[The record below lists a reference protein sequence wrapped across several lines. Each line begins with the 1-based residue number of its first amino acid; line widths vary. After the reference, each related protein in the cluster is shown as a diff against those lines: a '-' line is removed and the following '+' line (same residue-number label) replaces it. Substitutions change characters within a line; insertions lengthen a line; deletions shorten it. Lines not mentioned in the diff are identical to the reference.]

1 MTQDNSS
8 KDNRKKK
15 KNNGKKKLSAFRLII
30 VFVLM
35 AGFITTGIV
44 GGYVLAVI
52 KTAPKI
58 DPTSIDDFLHQ
69 SSYILDEK
77 GNVIEKLLTEQNR
90 TSVTLD
96 KIPKNLQNAFIS
108 IEDERFYDHIG
119 VDFRGIIGALIDD
132 IKAGSAARGAS
143 TITQQL
149 ARNLY
154 LTTEKSLERKIKEAY
169 LAIQIEKQLTKD
181 QILEAYLNRIY
192 LGQGAYGVQEAA
204 QTYFSKDV
212 GELTLAECA
221 LIAGITKNPNS
232 LPPYKLYLPD
242 DVDEDDDV
250 VGQVDILGTRYTAIF
265 NPEPINRQKVILGK
279 MLELTDITHISKE
292 EYEEAM
298 NEDIRSA
305 IKPGKRELM
314 GITSYFSDYVKTQV
328 LNDLMEKAGYT
339 KEEAEKELYTGG
351 LKIYSTMNLDMQQKV
366 EKAYENFGE
375 ILVGGN
381 LDKIKAP
388 ILVDWSVDKNQN
400 IIGDDKKIVLYKE
413 SNLFDESGNLIIE
426 AGTYNAT
433 DDGNLIIKN
442 RKLNIYP
449 KTIDIEDYYT
459 IDERKNLVK
468 HVVGSLA
475 LAMDNYDVSDKKE
488 LIIKSSYLND
498 NKDFYK
504 ITADGT
510 LLIDPK
516 YFQNN
521 DKTGVVQPQSAT
533 VVMDYNTGEIKALV
547 GGRDIEG
554 SRLFN
559 RALSQRQPGSAIK
572 PIAVY
577 LPALD
582 NGFTA
587 ASSIDDIPFYDNNGK
602 LWPRNWYTGYRG
614 LMTLRES
621 VEQSVNVNAVK
632 TLSNIGIDLSKEYLA
647 KLGII
652 KEDGKDSII
661 TRQENKATN
670 DENLSALGLG
680 GMTRG
685 LTPLEITSAY
695 GAIANNGLAI
705 EPIAYTKVLDRY
717 DNVILEN
724 KPQKTKV
731 ASPEASYIMSD
742 ILRTTVSN
750 GIAGKAKLR
759 NKMQIP
765 VAGKTGTT
773 QDQADVWFTGYTPY
787 YVAGV
792 WIGNDSPK
800 ITMSKG
806 STLAADFWS
815 YIMTSIH
822 EGYEAKNFPKLEENI
837 VTKQIC
843 KISGKLATEICS
855 RDPRGNTTRTE
866 MFVKGTEPTE
876 ECDIHVEVAIDT
888 STGKLA
894 SENCPPELIEN
905 KVFIKRNPAYN
916 PEEHN
921 GLVPKDYQYTVP
933 TEECD
938 IHFANNDDNNGNND
952 DEWFD
957 WFDYWFNN
965 NNNNENNENNQNE
978 NTNSDSNN
986 N

>member
-1 MTQDNSS
+1 MTQENSS
-8 KDNRKKK
+8 KDNRKKR
-15 KNNGKKKLSAFRLII
+15 NNKKKRKLSVFRLII
-30 VFVLM
+30 VFILV
-35 AGFITTGIV
+35 AGFITAGIV

-58 DPTSIDDFLHQ
+58 DPTIIDDYLHQ

-77 GNVIEKLLTEQNR
+77 GNVIEKLLTVQNR

-96 KIPKNLQNAFIS
+96 KIPKNLQEAFIA
-108 IEDERFYDHIG
+108 IEDERFEHHIG
-119 VDFRGIIGALIDD
+119 VDIRGIMGALLDN
-132 IKAGSAARGAS
+132 IKAGGTVRGAS

-154 LTTEKSLERKIKEAY
+154 LTNEKKLERKIKEAY

-181 QILEAYLNRIY
+181 QILEAYLNTSY

-221 LIAGITKNPNS
+221 LIAGLTKDPNN

-242 DVDEDDDV
+242 DVDGDDDV
-250 VGQVDILGTRYTAIF
+250 IGQVDILGTRYTAIF
-265 NPEPINRQKVILGK
+265 NPEPINRQRTILSQ
-279 MLELTDITHISKE
+279 MLKLGYINQS
-292 EYEEAM
+292 EYEEAR

-314 GITSYFSDYVKTQV
+314 GITSYFADYVKTQV
-328 LNDLMEKAGYT
+328 LNDLIVKAGYT
-339 KEEAEKELYTGG
+339 KEEAENELYKGG
-351 LKIYSTMNLDMQQKV
+351 LKIYSTMDLEMQQKV
-366 EKAYENFGE
+366 EKAYDNFGE

-381 LDKIKAP
+381 LDKIKGP

-400 IIGDDKKIVLYKE
+400 IIGEDKKIVLYRE
-413 SNLFDESGNLIIE
+413 SNLIDEDGNLIID
-426 AGTYNAT
+426 AGTYNIT

-442 RKLNIYP
+442 KKLNIYP

-459 IDERKNLVK
+459 IDEKKNLVK

-475 LAMDNYDVSDKKE
+475 LTVDDYDVNDKKE
-488 LIIKSSYLND
+488 LVIKNSYLSNH
-498 NKDFYK
+498 KDFYK
-504 ITADGT
+504 VNENGT
-510 LLIDPK
+510 LLVDPK

-521 DKTGVVQPQSAT
+521 DKNGVVQPQSAT

-547 GGRDIEG
+547 GGRDVEG

-559 RALSQRQPGSAIK
+559 RALSQRQPGSVIK

-587 ASSIDDIPFYDNNGK
+587 ATSIDDVPHYDHNGN

-614 LMTLRES
+614 MMTLRES
-621 VEQSVNVNAVK
+621 VEQSVNVNSVK
-632 TLSNIGIDLSKEYLA
+632 MLSSIGIDVSKEYLT

-652 KEDGKDSII
+652 KEEGKDSFV
-661 TRQENKATN
+661 TRQDNKSTN

-680 GMTRG
+680 GMTKG
-685 LTPLEITSAY
+685 LTPLEVTSAY
-695 GAIANNGLAI
+695 GTIANGGLAI

-750 GIAGKAKLR
+750 GIAGKARLR
-759 NKMQIP
+759 NNIQIP

-773 QDQADVWFTGYTPY
+773 QDQGDVWFAGYTPY

-792 WIGNDSPK
+792 WIGNDSPQIK
-800 ITMSKG
+800 MSKG
-806 STLAADFWS
+806 SAIAADFWS
-815 YIMTSIH
+815 YIMTDIH
-822 EGYEAKNFPKLEENI
+822 EGYEAKSFAKAENI

-843 KISGKLATEICS
+843 KISGKLATELCA
-855 RDPRGNTTRTE
+855 RDPRGSTVRTE
-866 MFVKGTEPTE
+866 LFVKGTEPTE
-876 ECDIHVEVAIDT
+876 ECDVHVEVAIDT

-894 SENCPPELIEN
+894 SKYCPPELIEN
-905 KVFIKRNPAYN
+905 KVFIKRDPAYN

-921 GLVPKDYQYTVP
+921 GLVPNDYQYTVP

-938 IHFANNDDNNGNND
+938 THAESPADDD
-952 DEWFD
+952 DWFN

-965 NNNNENNENNQNE
+965 GNNNGNNSNED
-978 NTNSDSNN
+978 TNPDSDLEHDSDSDND
-986 N
+986 

>member
-1 MTQDNSS
+1 MTQENSS

-15 KNNGKKKLSAFRLII
+15 KNNKKSKLSVFRLII
-30 VFVLM
+30 VFFLLF
-35 AGFITTGIV
+35 GFIAAGIV
-44 GGYVLAVI
+44 GGYVLAVV
-52 KTAPKI
+52 KTAPDI
-58 DPTSIDDFLHQ
+58 DPTNIDDLLHQ

-96 KIPKNLQNAFIS
+96 KIPENLQNAFIA
-108 IEDERFYDHIG
+108 IEDERFSDHIG
-119 VDFRGIIGALIDD
+119 VDFRGIVSALVDD

-154 LTTEKSLERKIKEAY
+154 LSNEKKLERKIKEAY

-242 DVDEDDDV
+242 DVDSDDEV
-250 VGQVDILGTRYTAIF
+250 VGQVDILGTRYTAVF
-265 NPEPINRQKVILGK
+265 NSEPINRQRTILSK
-279 MLELTDITHISKE
+279 MLELGYINKS
-292 EYEEAM
+292 EYEEAK
-298 NEDIRSA
+298 NEDIKGA

-314 GITSYFSDYVKTQV
+314 GISSYFSDYVKTQV
-328 LNDLMEKAGYT
+328 LNDLIEKAGYT
-339 KEEAEKELYTGG
+339 KDEAEKELYTGG
-351 LKIYSTMNLDMQQKV
+351 LKIYSTMDLNMQQKI
-366 EKAYENFGE
+366 EKAYEQFGE
-375 ILVGGN
+375 ILVSGDLN
-381 LDKIKAP
+381 KIKGP
-388 ILVDWSVDKNQN
+388 ILVDWSVDKRQN
-400 IIGDDKKIVLYKE
+400 IIGDDKKVVLYKQ
-413 SNLFDESGNLIIE
+413 SNLIDEDGNLIIE
-426 AGTYNAT
+426 AGTYNFT
-433 DDGNLIIKN
+433 DEGNLVVKN
-442 RKLNIYP
+442 KKLNIYP

-459 IDERKNLVK
+459 IDDKKNLVK

-488 LIIKSSYLND
+488 LIIKSSYLNN
-498 NKDFYK
+498 NKNFYRVN
-504 ITADGT
+504 TDGT
-510 LLIDPK
+510 LLINPK

-521 DKTGVVQPQSAT
+521 DKVGIVQPQSAT
-533 VVMDYNTGEIKALV
+533 VVIDYNTGEIKALV
-547 GGRDIEG
+547 GGRDIDG

-559 RALSQRQPGSAIK
+559 RALSQRQPGSVIK
-572 PIAVY
+572 PLAVY

-587 ASSIDDIPFYDNNGK
+587 ADTIDDIPHYDHNGN
-602 LWPRNWYTGYRG
+602 LWPKNWYSGYRG
-614 LMTLRES
+614 LMSLRES
-621 VEQSVNVNAVK
+621 VEQSVNVNSVK
-632 TLSNIGIDLSKEYLA
+632 MLSNIGIDVSKEYLA
-647 KLGII
+647 KMGII
-652 KEDGKDSII
+652 KEDGKDSFI
-661 TRQENKATN
+661 TRQENKFTN

-680 GMTRG
+680 GMTKG
-685 LTPLEITSAY
+685 LTPLEVTSAF
-695 GAIANNGLAI
+695 GAIANNGVAVD
-705 EPIAYTKVLDRY
+705 PIAYTKVLDRY

-724 KPQKTKV
+724 KPNKTKV
-731 ASPEASYIMSD
+731 TSPEVSYIMSD

-750 GIAGKAKLR
+750 GIAGRAKLR

-773 QDQADVWFTGYTPY
+773 QDKGDVWFAGYTPY

-792 WIGNDSPK
+792 WIGNDSPQIK
-800 ITMSKG
+800 MTKG
-806 STLAADFWS
+806 SSMAAEFWS

-822 EGYEAKNFPKLEENI
+822 EGYEPKNFTKPDNI
-837 VTKQIC
+837 VTRQIC
-843 KISGKLATEICS
+843 KISGKLATELCS
-855 RDPRGNTTRTE
+855 RDPRGSTVRTE

-876 ECDIHVEVAIDT
+876 ECNVHVEVAIDT
-888 STGKLA
+888 STGKL
-894 SENCPPELIEN
+894 SSDYCPPELIEN
-905 KVFIKRNPAYN
+905 KVFIKREPAYN

-921 GLVPKDYQYTVP
+921 GIVPADYQYTVP
-933 TEECD
+933 SEECD
-938 IHFANNDDNNGNND
+938 IHTQSEVNDQ
-952 DEWFD
+952 EWFD

-965 NNNNENNENNQNE
+965 EDNSNNSEQEP
-978 NTNSDSNN
+978 NSDSDSDSDVDSNDN
-986 N
+986 

>member
-1 MTQDNSS
+1 MTQENSS

-15 KNNGKKKLSAFRLII
+15 KNKKKLSVFRLII
-30 VFVLM
+30 VFVLV
-35 AGFITTGIV
+35 AGFIATGIV

-58 DPTSIDDFLHQ
+58 DPTSIEDYLHQ

-77 GNVIEKLLTEQNR
+77 GNVIEKLLTVQNR
-90 TSVTLD
+90 TSLTLD
-96 KIPKNLQNAFIS
+96 KIPKNLQNAFIA
-108 IEDERFYDHIG
+108 IEDERFEDHIG
-119 VDFRGIIGALIDD
+119 VDIRGIMGALVDN
-132 IKAGSAARGAS
+132 IKAGGTVRGAS

-154 LTTEKSLERKIKEAY
+154 LTNEKKLERKIKEAY
-169 LAIQIEKQLTKD
+169 LAIQIEKQLTKE
-181 QILEAYLNRIY
+181 QILEAYLNTSY

-221 LIAGITKNPNS
+221 LIAGLTKDPNH

-250 VGQVDILGTRYTAIF
+250 IGQVDILGTRYTAIF
-265 NPEPINRQKVILGK
+265 NPAPINRQKTILSK
-279 MLELTDITHISKE
+279 MLELGFITE
-292 EYEEAM
+292 LEYEEAK
-298 NEDIRSA
+298 NENIRSA

-314 GITSYFSDYVKTQV
+314 GITSYFADYVKTQV
-328 LNDLMEKAGYT
+328 LNDLIEKAGYT
-339 KEEAEKELYTGG
+339 KEEAENELYTGG
-351 LKIYSTMNLDMQQKV
+351 LKIYSTMDLSMQQKV

-381 LDKIKAP
+381 LGKIKGP

-400 IIGDDKKIVLYKE
+400 IIGDDKKVVLYKE
-413 SNLFDESGNLIIE
+413 SNLIDENGHLVID
-426 AGTYNAT
+426 AGTYSLT
-433 DDGNLIIKN
+433 EEGNLIIKN
-442 RKLNIYP
+442 KKLNIYP

-475 LAMDNYDVSDKKE
+475 LTTDNYDVNDKKE
-488 LIIKSSYLND
+488 LVIKKSFLD
-498 NKDFYK
+498 TNKDFY
-504 ITADGT
+504 IVNESGT
-510 LLIDPK
+510 LLIKPE

-521 DKTGVVQPQSAT
+521 DKNGVVQPQSAT
-533 VVMDYNTGEIKALV
+533 VVIDYNTGEIKALV
-547 GGRDIEG
+547 GGRDVEG

-587 ASSIDDIPFYDNNGK
+587 ASSIDDIPYYDHNGN

-621 VEQSVNVNAVK
+621 VEQSVNVNSVK
-632 TLSNIGIDLSKEYLA
+632 MLSNIGIDVSKDYLT

-652 KEDGKDSII
+652 KEDGKDSFV
-661 TRQENKATN
+661 TRQENNRTN

-680 GMTRG
+680 GMTKG

-695 GAIANNGLAI
+695 GAIANNGVFN

-724 KPQKTKV
+724 KPKKTIV
-731 ASPEASYIMSD
+731 TSPEVSYIMSD

-750 GIAGKAKLR
+750 GIAGRAKLR
-759 NKMQIP
+759 NKLQIP

-773 QDQADVWFTGYTPY
+773 QDQGDVWFTGYTPY

-792 WIGNDSPK
+792 WIGNDSPQIK
-800 ITMSKG
+800 MSKG
-806 STLAADFWS
+806 SAIASEFWS

-822 EGYEAKNFPKLEENI
+822 EEYDTKNFTKPENI

-843 KISGKLATEICS
+843 KISGKLATELCS
-855 RDPRGNTTRTE
+855 RDPRGSAVRTE
-866 MFVKGTEPTE
+866 LFVKGTEPTE

-894 SENCPPELIEN
+894 TENCPPELIEN
-905 KVFIKRNPAYN
+905 KVFIKREPAYN

-921 GLVPKDYQYTVP
+921 GLMPKDYEYTVP

-938 IHFANNDDNNGNND
+938 THIESPAND

-965 NNNNENNENNQNE
+965 G
-978 NTNSDSNN
+978 NSNSNN
-986 N
+986 NDGNNPNEDDNLDSDLDSDNNN

>member
-1 MTQDNSS
+1 MTQENSS
-8 KDNRKKK
+8 KDNKKKK
-15 KNNGKKKLSAFRLII
+15 KNRKKRKLSVFRLII
-30 VFVLM
+30 VFILV
-35 AGFITTGIV
+35 AGFIATGIV

-58 DPTSIDDFLHQ
+58 DPTSIDDYLHQ

-96 KIPKNLQNAFIS
+96 KIPEDLKYAFIS
-108 IEDERFYDHIG
+108 IEDERFESHIG
-119 VDFRGIIGALIDD
+119 VDIRGIMSALVDN
-132 IKAGSAARGAS
+132 IKAGSTVRGAS

-154 LTTEKSLERKIKEAY
+154 LTTEKKLERKIKEAY

-212 GELTLAECA
+212 DKLTLAESA
-221 LIAGITKNPNS
+221 LIASITKDPNN
-232 LPPYKLYLPD
+232 LPPYRLYYPD
-242 DVDEDDDV
+242 DVDNDDDV
-250 VGQVDILGTRYTAIF
+250 IGQVDILGTRYTAVF
-265 NPEPINRQKVILGK
+265 NSQPINRQKTILYQ
-279 MLELTDITHISKE
+279 MLNLGYINQS
-292 EYEEAM
+292 EYDKAID
-298 NEDIRSA
+298 EDIRSA
-305 IKPGKRELM
+305 INPGKRELM
-314 GITSYFSDYVKTQV
+314 GITSYFADYVKTQV
-328 LNDLMEKAGYT
+328 LNDLINKSGYT
-339 KEEAEKELYTGG
+339 KEEAEKQLYTGG
-351 LKIYSTMNLDMQQKV
+351 LKIYSTMDLNMQQKV
-366 EKAYENFGE
+366 EKAYDDFGE
-375 ILVGGN
+375 ILVGGDI
-381 LDKIKAP
+381 DKIKGP
-388 ILVDWSVDKNQN
+388 ILVDWSVDKNEN
-400 IIGDDKKIVLYKE
+400 IIGDDKKVVLYKE
-413 SNLFDESGNLIIE
+413 SNLIDENGYFIVDSGTYTITDEGNLII
-426 AGTYNAT
+426 N
-433 DDGNLIIKN
+433 NK
-442 RKLNIYP
+442 KLNIYP

-459 IDERKNLVK
+459 IDENKNLVK

-475 LAMDNYDVSDKKE
+475 LTADNYDISEKRE
-488 LIIKSSYLND
+488 LIIKNSYLN
-498 NKDFYK
+498 NHKDFYK
-504 ITADGT
+504 VNENGT
-510 LLIDPK
+510 LLIGPT
-516 YFQNN
+516 YFQNS
-521 DKTGVVQPQSAT
+521 DKNGVVQPQSAT
-533 VVMDYNTGEIKALV
+533 VIIDYNTGEIKALV
-547 GGRDIEG
+547 GGRDLEG

-587 ASSIDDIPFYDNNGK
+587 ASAIDDIPYYDHKGN

-621 VEQSVNVNAVK
+621 VEQSVNVNSVK
-632 TLSNIGIDLSKEYLA
+632 MLSNIGINVSMEYMI

-652 KEDGKDSII
+652 KEEGRDSFV
-661 TRQENKATN
+661 TRLDNKGTN

-680 GMTRG
+680 GMTKG
-685 LTPLEITSAY
+685 LTPLEITAAY
-695 GAIANNGLAI
+695 GTIANNGVAN

-724 KPQKTKV
+724 KPKKTIV
-731 ASPEASYIMSD
+731 TSPEVSYIMSD

-750 GIAGKAKLR
+750 GIAGRAKLR
-759 NKMQIP
+759 NNMEIP

-773 QDQADVWFTGYTPY
+773 QDQGDVWFTGYTPY

-792 WIGNDSPK
+792 WIGNDSPQIK
-800 ITMSKG
+800 MSKG
-806 STLAADFWS
+806 SVIASDFWS
-815 YIMTSIH
+815 YIMTSVH
-822 EGYEAKNFPKLEENI
+822 EGYEAKNFSKPENI

-843 KISGKLATEICS
+843 KISGELATELCS
-855 RDPRGNTTRTE
+855 RDPRGSTVRTE
-866 MFVKGTEPTE
+866 IFIKGTEPTE
-876 ECDIHVEVAIDT
+876 DCNVHIEVGIDT

-894 SENCPPELIEN
+894 TEYCPPELIEN
-905 KVFIKRNPAYN
+905 KVFIRRDPEYN

-921 GLVPKDYQYTVP
+921 GLVPRDYEYTLP

-938 IHFANNDDNNGNND
+938 THIESETID

-965 NNNNENNENNQNE
+965 GNRDNNNDENDSDEGNNLDN
-978 NTNSDSNN
+978 DD
-986 N
+986 

>member
-1 MTQDNSS
+1 MTQENSS
-8 KDNRKKK
+8 KDSRKKK
-15 KNNGKKKLSAFRLII
+15 NKNKKKKLSIFRLII
-30 VFVLM
+30 VSFLIV
-35 AGFITTGIV
+35 GFIAAGIV

-58 DPTSIDDFLHQ
+58 DPTSIDDYLHQ
-69 SSYILDEK
+69 NSYILDEK
-77 GNVIEKLLTEQNR
+77 GNVIEKLLTVQNR

-96 KIPKNLQNAFIS
+96 KIPKNLQNAFIA
-108 IEDERFYDHIG
+108 IEDERFIDHIG
-119 VDFRGIIGALIDD
+119 VDIRGIMGAILDYVKD
-132 IKAGSAARGAS
+132 GGSIRGAS

-154 LTTEKSLERKIKEAY
+154 LTNERKLERKIKEAY
-169 LAIQIEKQLTKD
+169 LAIQIEKQLTKE
-181 QILEAYLNRIY
+181 QILEAYLNTSY
-192 LGQGAYGVQEAA
+192 LGQGAYGVQEAS

-221 LIAGITKNPNS
+221 LIAGLTKDPNH

-250 VGQVDILGTRYTAIF
+250 VGQVDILGTRYTAVY
-265 NPEPINRQKVILGK
+265 NPAPIKRQQTILYK
-279 MLELTDITHISKE
+279 MKELGYISE
-292 EYEEAM
+292 SEYEEAM

-314 GITSYFSDYVKTQV
+314 GVTSYFADYVKTQV
-328 LNDLMEKAGYT
+328 LNDLIEKAGYT
-339 KEEAEKELYTGG
+339 KEEAENELYKGG
-351 LKIYSTMNLDMQQKV
+351 LKIYSTMDLEMQQKV

-381 LDKIKAP
+381 LDKIKGP

-400 IIGDDKKIVLYKE
+400 IIGDDKKVVLYKE
-413 SNLFDESGNLIIE
+413 SNLIDENGNLIID
-426 AGTYNAT
+426 AGTYSLT

-442 RKLNIYP
+442 KKLNIYP

-459 IDERKNLVK
+459 IDEKKNLVK

-475 LAMDNYDVSDKKE
+475 LTMDNYEVSDKKE
-488 LIIKSSYLND
+488 LIIKSSFLNK

-504 ITADGT
+504 INENGT
-510 LLIDPK
+510 LLISPK

-521 DKTGVVQPQSAT
+521 DKNGVVQPQSAT
-533 VVMDYNTGEIKALV
+533 VIIDYYTGQIKALV
-547 GGRDIEG
+547 GGRDVEG

-587 ASSIDDIPFYDNNGK
+587 ASSIDDVPYYDHNGN

-621 VEQSVNVNAVK
+621 VEQSVNVNSVK
-632 TLSNIGIDLSKEYLA
+632 TLSNIGINVSKEYLT

-652 KEDGKDSII
+652 KEDGKDSFV
-661 TRQENKATN
+661 TRQENNRTN

-680 GMTRG
+680 GMTKG

-695 GAIANNGLAI
+695 GAIANNGIAI

-750 GIAGKAKLR
+750 GIAGRAKLR
-759 NKMQIP
+759 NNLQIP

-773 QDQADVWFTGYTPY
+773 QDQGDVWFTGYTPY

-792 WIGNDSPK
+792 WIGNDSPQIK
-800 ITMSKG
+800 LSRG
-806 STLAADFWS
+806 SVIASEFWS
-815 YIMTSIH
+815 YIMTQIH
-822 EGYEAKNFPKLEENI
+822 EDYEPKSFTKVDNI

-843 KISGKLATEICS
+843 KISGKLATELCA
-855 RDPRGNTTRTE
+855 RDPRGSTVRTE
-866 MFVKGTEPTE
+866 IFAKGTEPTE

-894 SENCPPELIEN
+894 SEYCPAELVEN
-905 KVFIKRNPAYN
+905 KVFIKRDPPYN
-916 PEEHN
+916 PSEHN
-921 GLVPKDYQYTVP
+921 GLAPNDYQYTVP

-938 IHFANNDDNNGNND
+938 EHIEAPVDDNN
-952 DEWFD
+952 WFD

-965 NNNNENNENNQNE
+965 K
-978 NTNSDSNN
+978 SNN
-986 N
+986 NTSDDSENDPNEDDSSDYNVE